1 MEFLKLNRVAL
12 DFLKQ
17 KEKRRKKENDKG
29 LEKEKNDYSEKKNE
43 GVFFSREYKESVL
56 HLFLIKNCGVLS
68 FNKPRRRC
76 GFYIKKIQKKGKTK
90 MGKAKSL
97 QKVIQDELDKMLRIG
112 VSKHDD
118 KAAGINTHEFIYA
131 WDSYNTYLKQACYFA
146 KWVKEQPVDPAIGHK
161 PRTLEE
167 ARPYVEKWLQKNIDD
182 GLSAYTIKL
191 QAASLAKIY
200 HCKITDF
207 AIQTPARSR
216 ANIQRSRGEKV
227 RDKNFNENIHQD
239 IVTFCCCTGLR
250 RAELAQLRGTD
261 LAQDK
266 NGHYF
271 LSIVRATKG
280 GRPRISPIMGTKEEI
295 EKVVQMMNAAG
306 KEKVFKG
313 ISSHADIHGYRSQ
326 YATRVYEAN
335 KRPLEA
341 FKNERLIIYKNHVIA
356 SYTSKN
362 CHVVDRETYKEYY
375 SPTKKEKRGK
385 YPAMLPGYRDV
396 SSMYHCKK
404 DLAGTVYDRMALF
417 AASNA
422 LGHNRESV
430 VAEHYINA

>member
-1 MEFLKLNRVAL
+1 
-12 DFLKQ
+12 
-17 KEKRRKKENDKG
+17 
-29 LEKEKNDYSEKKNE
+29 
-43 GVFFSREYKESVL
+43 
-56 HLFLIKNCGVLS
+56 
-68 FNKPRRRC
+68 
-76 GFYIKKIQKKGKTK
+76 
-90 MGKAKSL
+90 MGKAASL
-97 QKVIQDELDKMLRIG
+97 QKNIKNELDGMLRIG
-112 VSKHDD
+112 ISKHDD
-118 KAAGINTHEFIYA
+118 KAAGVNTKEYIYS
-131 WDSYNTYLKQACYFA
+131 WESYRGYLKQATYFA
-146 KWVKEQPVDPAIGHK
+146 QWVKEQPVDPALGHK

-167 ARPYVEKWLQKNIDD
+167 ARPYVEKWIQTNIDR
-182 GLSAYTIKL
+182 GLSAYTIKI

-216 ANIQRSRGEKV
+216 ANIQRSRGEKE

-239 IVTFCCCTGLR
+239 LVTFCRCTGVR
-250 RAELAQLRGTD
+250 RAELEQIRGTD
-261 LAQDK
+261 LTQDE
-266 NGHYF
+266 NGNYF
-271 LSIVRATKG
+271 LSVVKGTKG
-280 GRPRISPIMGTKEEI
+280 GRPRISPIMGSKEEI

-306 KEKVFKG
+306 KEKVFKK
-313 ISSHADIHGYRSQ
+313 ISTHADVHGYRAQ

-341 FKNERLIIYKNHVIA
+341 FKNERLIIHKNRVIA

-362 CHVVDRETYKEYY
+362 CHVVDREKYKEYY
-375 SPTKKEKRGK
+375 STTKKEKRGK

-404 DLAGTVYDRMALF
+404 DLAGTVYDRRALF